1 MTTLQRAERKGNLKR
16 NLLLNFSPWILVT
29 ACTLLLVL
37 LTIFAMS
44 NYQREKELVVEAL
57 SQKGLTLMR
66 FINSSVRE
74 SIRDNLRSDR
84 TWNHWE
90 DHMQAA
96 MQQAVEQP
104 GVEFVLLVDS
114 AGTVLSSAGKNLP
127 KSMIDSESRT
137 FVGALGANDSGRFVT
152 RIIKDAQ
159 GDQRK
164 FQIAAWYLPPTMG
177 GGMHGPPNRGL
188 GRGQMMRRFSQHP
201 QFAMVQEEMEQLLE
215 LRPIYIVQLDFEQF
229 NSPLNRQFL
238 QIIILL
244 AVILLVGIG
253 GMLSFATLKGLKGS
267 QLRLGKMR
275 AFTDILISSL
285 PIGLIATDSSG
296 AIQVYNGSARE
307 LIGFDEHKVVGK
319 MPEICLPQQLA
330 KMFSGNKMD
339 GNTERQTEIHLN
351 FIPEKGRILQ
361 LASMVVLDDSAGF
374 AGEVLLI
381 RDLTTVKH
389 LEKEL
394 RRNER
399 LAALGKMAAG
409 VAHEL
414 RNPLSSIKGLAVL
427 LKSNFS
433 VPSNEAETADILV
446 KEVERLNRSIGELLD
461 YAKPGQLRR
470 EAASIQ
476 EIIAKTVSL
485 VQVDAE
491 SYGIAIRLES
501 EDDPPL
507 VLIDKDKMNQ
517 VFLNLFLNAI
527 QAMEHGGELV
537 VRTEI
542 EERTIKVTVRDN
554 GIGIEA
560 ENLGR
565 VFDPYYTTKNDGTG
579 LGLAMSSK
587 IIEEHGGRIE
597 ISSVAGKYTEVRVVL
612 PLAMDTV
619 GHVHAL

>member
-1 MTTLQRAERKGNLKR
+1 MMKLLKAERKTH
-16 NLLLNFSPWILVT
+16 LLLNLSPWILAA
-29 ACTLLLVL
+29 ACTLLLTL
-37 LTIFAMS
+37 LAIFAVS
-44 NYQREKELVVEAL
+44 NYQREKELIVEAL

-74 SIRDNLRSDR
+74 SIRDNLR
-84 TWNHWE
+84 TTQEWNHWE

-96 MQQAVEQP
+96 MQQAIEQP
-104 GVEFVLLVDS
+104 GVEFVLLIDS
-114 AGTVLSSAGKNLP
+114 AGTVLSGAGTNVP
-127 KSMIDSESRT
+127 DNMIDSEST
-137 FVGALGANDSGRFVT
+137 AFVGVLSASDSGRFVT

-159 GDQRK
+159 GNKRK
-164 FQIAAWYLPPTMG
+164 FQIASWYLPPTMREG
-177 GGMHGPPNRGL
+177 MMHGPPGSGA
-188 GRGQMMRRFSQHP
+188 GRGQMMMRRFSQHP
-201 QFAMVQEEMEQLLE
+201 QFTMVQEEMDRLLE
-215 LRPIYIVQLDFEQF
+215 LRPIYVVQLDFEKF
-229 NSPLNRQFL
+229 NSPLKRQFL

-244 AVILLVGIG
+244 VVILLVGLG
-253 GMLSFATLKGLKGS
+253 GMLAFATLKGLKGS

-275 AFTDILISSL
+275 AFTDILVSSL

-307 LIGFDEHKVVGK
+307 LIGFDEQKIIGRK
-319 MPEICLPQQLA
+319 PEICLPSQLA
-330 KMFSGNKMD
+330 QMFSGNEMD
-339 GNTERQTEIHLN
+339 GQIERQTEIHLTLP
-351 FIPEKGRILQ
+351 PENDRALQ
-361 LASMVVLDDSAGF
+361 LASMVVLDDSEKF

-381 RDLTTVKH
+381 RDLTMVKR

-427 LKSNFS
+427 LKSNFTVS
-433 VPSNEAETADILV
+433 SNGAETADILV

-461 YAKPGQLRR
+461 YAKPAQLRR

-476 EIIAKTVSL
+476 EIIGKTVSL
-485 VQVDAE
+485 VRVDAE
-491 SYGIAIRLES
+491 SYGIAIRIET
-501 EDDPPL
+501 DDELPQVL
-507 VLIDKDKMNQ
+507 VDKDKMNQ

-527 QAMEHGGELV
+527 QAMENGGELT
-537 VRTEI
+537 VRTVNNQ
-542 EERTIKVTVRDN
+542 RTIRISVRDN
-554 GIGIEA
+554 GVGIEP

-587 IIEEHGGRIE
+587 IVEEHGGRME
-597 ISSVAGKYTEVRVVL
+597 LSSVSGVYTEVRVIL
-612 PLAMDTV
+612 PLVNDSV
-619 GHVHAL
+619 S

>member
-1 MTTLQRAERKGNLKR
+1 MTTLQKTEKKG
-16 NLLLNFSPWILVT
+16 NLLLNFSPWLLAT

-37 LTIFAMS
+37 LAIFAVS

-57 SQKGLTLMR
+57 AQKGLTLMR

-74 SIRDNLRSDR
+74 SIRDNLRSAQQ
-84 TWNHWE
+84 WNHWE

-104 GVEFVLLVDS
+104 GVEFVLLMDS
-114 AGTVLSSAGKNLP
+114 AGTVLSGTGGNLP
-127 KSMIDSESRT
+127 SNMIDSESLA
-137 FVGALGANDSGRFVT
+137 FVGALNINDSGRFVT
-152 RIIKDAQ
+152 RIIKDVQ
-159 GDQRK
+159 GAKRK
-164 FQIAAWYLPPTMG
+164 FQIASWYLPPNMG
-177 GGMHGPPNRGL
+177 GGMHGPSDKGRW
-188 GRGQMMRRFSQHP
+188 RGQMMRRFNQHP
-201 QFAMVQEEMEQLLE
+201 QFAMVQEEMGRLLE

-229 NSPLNRQFL
+229 NSPLKRQFL

-244 AVILLVGIG
+244 VVIFLVGIG
-253 GMLSFATLKGLKGS
+253 GTLSFAALKGLKGS
-267 QLRLGKMR
+267 QQRLGKMR
-275 AFTDILISSL
+275 AFTDILVSSL

-307 LIGFDEHKVVGK
+307 LIGFDEQKVIGK
-319 MPEICLPQQLA
+319 MPEICLPRQLVQ
-330 KMFSGNKMD
+330 MFSGNEMGDK
-339 GNTERQTEIHLN
+339 TERQTEIQLN
-351 FIPEKGRILQ
+351 LSPEKGRTLQ
-361 LASMVVLDDSAGF
+361 LASMVVLDDNDDF

-381 RDLTTVKH
+381 RDLTTVKQ

-394 RRNER
+394 QRNER

-470 EAASIQ
+470 DAASIQ
-476 EIIAKTVSL
+476 EIIGKTVSL

-491 SYGIAIRLES
+491 SYGIAIRLET
-501 EDDPPL
+501 DDDLPQVL
-507 VLIDKDKMNQ
+507 VDKDKMNQ

-527 QAMEHGGELV
+527 QAMEHGGELT

-542 EERTIKVTVRDN
+542 DERTIIITVRDN
-554 GIGIEA
+554 GVGIEP

-587 IIEEHGGRIE
+587 IVEEHGGWIE
-597 ISSVAGKYTEVRVVL
+597 VSSVAGEYTEVRVVL
-612 PLAMDTV
+612 PLLLAKDCT
-619 GHVHAL
+619 G